1 MPSAPVLSKATVR
14 GPIAGIVTLL
24 AVNSVLILLGLC
36 VLELIFG
43 NWFMPYVPPQPWMF
57 DRKTIFVQELYEPR
71 SRIAYIRDKYGLR
84 GLKDP
89 ISKVELMTV
98 GGSTTDQMYITE
110 GETWQDVI
118 HSRTGIVIANAG
130 VQGMTSRGHI
140 AAVED
145 WLHRIPN
152 LHPKYFLHYVGVN
165 DAALP
170 SLEPQDTWSR
180 QLRPRSAIW
189 QAGTQF
195 RAWLAGPIVVNHAG
209 AATPPTTSTGPW
221 VRSEVDRSE
230 IADYVEK
237 TFKPNLRKLLDIH
250 RRSGET
256 ALFVSQPANPL
267 LVKREQG
274 SVFVASPDL
283 GRWPVALRDINLATG
298 MVCRQS
304 PGTCRFVDLAEAM
317 SFEPADFY
325 DLVHYTPGGARK
337 IGEFL
342 ARELGF
348 IGLPSEHGNREVE

>member
-14 GPIAGIVTLL
+14 DPIAGIVTLL

-57 DRKTIFVQELYEPR
+57 DRKMIFVQELYEPR
-71 SRIAYIRDKYGLR
+71 SKIAYIRDKYGLR
-84 GLKDP
+84 GLNDP

-140 AAVED
+140 AAMED

-170 SLEPQDTWSR
+170 WFAPEGSWSR
-180 QLRPRSAIW
+180 QLRPWSAIW
-189 QAGTQF
+189 QSATQF
-195 RAWLAGPIVVNHAG
+195 RAWLAGPIVVNHASEF
-209 AATPPTTSTGPW
+209 TPTFRAEPW
-221 VRSEVDRSE
+221 VKAEVDRSE
-230 IADYVEK
+230 ITDYVEK
-237 TFKPNLRKLLDIH
+237 IFKPNLRKLLDIH
-250 RRSGET
+250 RRDDET
-256 ALFVSQPANPL
+256 ALFVSQPANPR
-267 LVKREQG
+267 LVKHEQG
-274 SVFVASPDL
+274 TVFVASPDL
-283 GRWPVALRDINLATG
+283 GKWPVALRDINLATG
-298 MVCRQS
+298 MVCRES

-317 SFEPADFY
+317 SFAPADFY
-325 DLVHYTPGGARK
+325 DLVHYTPSGSRK

-342 ARELGF
+342 AHELDF
-348 IGLPSEHGNREVE
+348 IGLPLGYGNRIVE